1 MVKVKRSAQYELR
14 PLPIPASYKRI
25 PRVHPFL
32 VNSTLKTS
40 DYLANEIQSRCSLNR
55 ADVVS
60 ALDALSAILYET
72 LSEGDRVELAGIGNF
87 SISLTCPPT
96 MAGEEIHAQS
106 VTVRR
111 INFTPSASLSKKLRQ
126 IPLERAPQRIQ
137 QNDTPLSQQLL
148 TLGKW
153 FSTHPSLTRMQYQQL
168 FSCSRQ
174 SAYNALQELTE
185 GGYLH
190 KIGPASHPNYISVSG
205 KLPAG

>member
-1 MVKVKRSAQYELR
+1 M
-14 PLPIPASYKRI
+14 
-25 PRVHPFL
+25 HPYL

-55 ADVVS
+55 SDVVS

-72 LSEGDRVELAGIGNF
+72 LAEGNRAELAGIGNF

-96 MAGEEIHAQS
+96 MVGEEIHAQS

-111 INFTPSASLSKKLRQ
+111 INFTPSATLAKRLRQ
-126 IPLERAPQRIQ
+126 IPLQRAPQRIQ
-137 QNDTPLSQQLL
+137 QADISLEQQLQ

-153 FSTHPSLTRMQYQQL
+153 FASCPALSRMQYQQL
-168 FSCSRQ
+168 FSCSRKT
-174 SAYNALQELTE
+174 AYSNLQYFVE

-190 KIGPASHPNYISVSG
+190 KIGTASHPNYIPVLG
-205 KLPAG
+205 KFSTE